1 MVAAPTQDR
10 RRANG
15 GGREARWREL
25 GNRQV
30 ISTFPPHKN
39 NTSVTFH
46 GYIPR
51 WFVRRVSTVSVPDRT
66 VGFALILHDPDTSPM
81 EKNDE
86 VLEKQYH
93 RSLHQIYGVGMFRMR

>member
-1 MVAAPTQDR
+1 M
-10 RRANG
+10 
-15 GGREARWREL
+15 
-25 GNRQV
+25 
-30 ISTFPPHKN
+30 
-39 NTSVTFH
+39 
-46 GYIPR
+46 
-51 WFVRRVSTVSVPDRT
+51 PDRT